1 MSYEAEMLLRLKMPS
16 KKEVQEALLIALF
29 RHNGT
34 IKEFGA
40 GQEIVDEI
48 AGYFNLTDE
57 QRAAQLE
64 TIYRKE
70 NRIKKSSL
78 WHRLLFRAADELARN
93 QFVLRPSETFRLSQ
107 QKEWMLTE
115 KGYDLALSLLHIPET
130 AKENLFIRS
139 YEVELAA
146 KEIIHKKRP
155 DKYVPV
161 EQKRTVITTREISIR
176 SRGFRQAV
184 IQAYDYS
191 CALCGLKLNSPD
203 GKIWEA
209 QAAHIVPHSVNG
221 KDDILN
227 GISLCRLHHWAFD
240 TGWFSIENDYSVILS
255 KRWDMLPQNF
265 GRMRNLPVFNE
276 SSKIILPSDS
286 NAYPHASALEW
297 HRENIFTRNF

>member
-1 MSYEAEMLLRLKMPS
+1 MPS

-40 GQEIVDEI
+40 GQEIVNEI
-48 AGYFNLTDE
+48 AADFNLTDE
-57 QRAAQLE
+57 QKEAQLE
-64 TIYRKE
+64 TVYRKE

-93 QFVLRPSETFRLSQ
+93 QLVLRPSETFCLSH

-115 KGYDLALSLLHIPET
+115 KGYDLALSLLHIPSET
-130 AKENLFIRS
+130 KENLFVRS

-146 KEIIHKKRP
+146 QNITYKKRP
-155 DKYVPV
+155 ANYVPV
-161 EQKRTVITTREISIR
+161 EEKRTTITTREISIR

-184 IQAYDYS
+184 IQAYDFR
-191 CALCGLKLNSPD
+191 CALCGLKINSPD

-209 QAAHIVPHSVNG
+209 QAAHIVPHSANG

-227 GISLCRLHHWAFD
+227 GMSLCRLHHWAFD
-240 TGWFSIENDYSVILS
+240 TGWFSLENDYSVILS
-255 KRWDMLPQNF
+255 NRWDALPQNF
-265 GRMRNLPVFNE
+265 GRMGNMPILHEKSR
-276 SSKIILPSDS
+276 IILPGDS
-286 NAYPHASALEW
+286 NAYPHPAALDW
-297 HRENIFTRNF
+297 HRNNVFTSIF

>member
-93 QFVLRPSETFRLSQ
+93 QFVLRGCL
-107 QKEWMLTE
+107 K
-115 KGYDLALSLLHIPET
+115 
-130 AKENLFIRS
+130 
-139 YEVELAA
+139 
-146 KEIIHKKRP
+146 
-155 DKYVPV
+155 
-161 EQKRTVITTREISIR
+161 
-176 SRGFRQAV
+176 
-184 IQAYDYS
+184 S
-191 CALCGLKLNSPD
+191 CS
-203 GKIWEA
+203 
-209 QAAHIVPHSVNG
+209 
-221 KDDILN
+221 
-227 GISLCRLHHWAFD
+227 
-240 TGWFSIENDYSVILS
+240 
-255 KRWDMLPQNF
+255 
-265 GRMRNLPVFNE
+265 
-276 SSKIILPSDS
+276 
-286 NAYPHASALEW
+286 
-297 HRENIFTRNF
+297 